1 MTETASKDVS
11 LLTKFVREISYTGA
25 SEGFTMLFGMVNTMI
40 LARYLPRHEYG
51 IFLLLGILAGFL
63 SMISTFG
70 LDVSVVP
77 SIASAAGEDKSKIAH
92 SVVTFRL
99 LTFGLV
105 SVIFFLGQRWFLLL
119 FGESDIGGLAIFV
132 PFMLTTQG
140 YGSLLRAILRGFFRF
155 KQMALIA
162 MVTSVL
168 NSAMIIF
175 FILVLKASFTGLV
188 FAQII
193 SQGFA
198 CLALYQAIPGPRRL
212 QLHRAHLLQVIR
224 FGWPLQVNDILN
236 FVFGN
241 AGNLITAA
249 LMGPGDVALL
259 SMAARLPGMVQRLFG
274 SFRNVY
280 LPNLSKLLADGDQR
294 RAHQLLNT
302 SLRLTSFATAL
313 GALVA
318 ALFGRE
324 IILLLF
330 SEQYLASV
338 TAFVLLMVALNVD
351 LVGNILGTSLVAAGD
366 SKGPTISNV
375 IASVMILPTNLMLIP
390 LLGINGVPLA
400 GATGSLVA
408 ILSNIWF
415 LRRRQIFAKMAGT
428 LKSLLIFVGFWV
440 PILYFQSIP
449 WLYRGPLLILFLII
463 CYLLSVIERED
474 LRNLSFVRRY
484 LVGKTQAKVVIL
496 SKEME

>member
-25 SEGFTMLFGMVNTMI
+25 SEGFTMLFGMVNMMI

-70 LDVSVVP
+70 LDIAVVP

-140 YGSLLRAILRGFFRF
+140 YRSLLRAILRGFFRF

-168 NSAMIIF
+168 NSAMIIVF
-175 FILVLKASFTGLV
+175 VLLLKASFTGLV

-198 CLALYQAIPGPRRL
+198 CLALYQAIPGPKRL

-224 FGWPLQVNDILN
+224 FGWPLQVNDVLS

-241 AGNLITAA
+241 AGSLITAA

-259 SMAARLPGMVQRLFG
+259 SMAARLPGMVERLFG

-280 LPNLSKLLADGDQR
+280 LPNLSKLLADGDQH

-302 SLRLTSFATAL
+302 SLRLMSFVTAL

-338 TAFVLLMVALNVD
+338 TAFVLLMVALNINIA
-351 LVGNILGTSLVAAGD
+351 GNLLGTSVVAAGH
-366 SKGPTISNV
+366 SKGPV
-375 IASVMILPTNLMLIP
+375 IANVVTAGVNLLTNLTLIP
-390 LLGINGVPLA
+390 LMGINGAALA
-400 GATGSLVA
+400 NSAGSLAANPVNVW
-408 ILSNIWF
+408 L
-415 LRRRQIFAKMAGT
+415 LRRRQIRANVIGY
-428 LKSLLIFVGFWV
+428 LKPLLIFVGFWV
-440 PILYFQSIP
+440 LSLYLQPFP
-449 WLYRGPLLILFLII
+449 WVYRSLLLPLFLIT
-463 CYLLSVIERED
+463 CYLFSVFTAQDIQLAVSV
-474 LRNLSFVRRY
+474 LRSGPFKRIQLGTTR
-484 LVGKTQAKVVIL
+484 L
-496 SKEME
+496 